1 MADPKAP
8 DHPVAGSRS
17 PARIVGELARAHIAA
32 RCLHVAAAFGV
43 ADAIGEE
50 PADARAIAS
59 RTGLDADALRR
70 ILRLLAAHGVF
81 EERPDGY
88 AHNAASRLL
97 RSDHPESLR
106 PYVRMGG
113 MPAFW
118 ERYSELGTTV
128 QTGRP
133 SRDWRGLLG
142 YFDGHRDEAEI
153 FNAAMV
159 AKSRAVLPAVVDAYD
174 FARFEVIAD
183 IGGGRGHLLAAVLE
197 RAPRARGILFDL
209 PHVVAEV
216 GSARSPR
223 LEIAAGDFFADTPPS
238 ADLYLL
244 MDLLHDWRD
253 DDAAKILAS
262 VRRAATPHA
271 RVLIV
276 ETLVP
281 EVPGPHFGK
290 TLDVIMLAV
299 TGGRERSL
307 TEYAALLERSG
318 LRLER
323 VLPTRSEYSIVEAV
337 IHPVLVR
344 IG

>member
-1 MADPKAP
+1 
-8 DHPVAGSRS
+8 
-17 PARIVGELARAHIAA
+17 
-32 RCLHVAAAFGV
+32 LHVAAAFGV
-43 ADAIGEE
+43 ADAIDEE
-50 PADARAIAS
+50 AADLQTIAA

-81 EERPDGY
+81 EERADGY

-97 RSDHPESLR
+97 RSDHPESMGA
-106 PYVRMGG
+106 YVRMGG

-118 ERYSELGTTV
+118 EPYTKLATAV

-133 SRDWRGLLG
+133 SRDWRALLD
-142 YFDGHRDEAEI
+142 YFDEHRDEAEI

-159 AKSRAVLPAVVDAYD
+159 AKSRAVLPAVVEAYD
-174 FARFEVIAD
+174 FDRFDVIAD

-209 PHVVAEV
+209 PNVVADT
-216 GSARSPR
+216 SNARSPR
-223 LEIAAGDFFADTPPS
+223 LDIAAGDFFADALPS

-253 DDAAKILAS
+253 DDAVRILAS
-262 VRRAATPHA
+262 VRRAAAPHS
-271 RVLIV
+271 RVVII

-281 EVPGPHFGK
+281 DVSGPHFGK

-299 TGGRERSL
+299 TGGRERSRV
-307 TEYAALLERSG
+307 EYAALLERSG

-323 VLPTRSEYSIVEAV
+323 VLPTRSEYSIVEA
-337 IHPVLVR
+337 LAF
-344 IG
+344 

>member
-1 MADPKAP
+1 
-8 DHPVAGSRS
+8 
-17 PARIVGELARAHIAA
+17 
-32 RCLHVAAAFGV
+32 LHVVAAFGV
-43 ADAIGEE
+43 ADAIGEG

-59 RTGLDADALRR
+59 RIGLDADALRR
-70 ILRLLAAHGVF
+70 IMRLLAAHGVF

-106 PYVRMGG
+106 SYVRMGG

-118 ERYSELGTTV
+118 ERYSELGSTV
-128 QTGRP
+128 QSGHP
-133 SRDWRGLLG
+133 SRDWHGLLD
-142 YFDGHRDEAEI
+142 YFDEHRDEAEI
-153 FNAAMV
+153 FNSAMV
-159 AKSRAVLPAVVDAYD
+159 AKSRAVLPALVAAYD
-174 FARFEVIAD
+174 FTRFGVIAD

-209 PHVVAEV
+209 PQVVTEAAP
-216 GSARSPR
+216 ARSPR
-223 LEIAAGDFFADTPPS
+223 LEIAGGDLFTDTLPA

-262 VRRAATPHA
+262 VRRSAPPHA
-271 RVLIV
+271 RVLII

-281 EVPGPHFGK
+281 EVSGPHFGK
-290 TLDVIMLAV
+290 TLDIIMLAV
-299 TGGRERSL
+299 TGGRERSRA
-307 TEYAALLERSG
+307 EYAGLLERSG

-323 VLPTRSEYSIVEAV
+323 VLPTRSEYSVVEAGV
-337 IHPVLVR
+337 I
-344 IG
+344 

>member
-1 MADPKAP
+1 M
-8 DHPVAGSRS
+8 
-17 PARIVGELARAHIAA
+17 
-32 RCLHVAAAFGV
+32 HVAASFGV

-50 PADARAIAS
+50 PLDPRAIAS

-81 EERPDGY
+81 EERADGY

-97 RSDHPESLR
+97 RSDHPESMGS
-106 PYVRMGG
+106 YVRMGG

-118 ERYSELGTTV
+118 GPYTELEKTV
-128 QTGRP
+128 QTGLP
-133 SRDWRGLLG
+133 SRDWRALLD
-142 YFDGHRDEAEI
+142 YFEEHRDEAEI

-174 FARFEVIAD
+174 FDRFDVIAD

-197 RAPRARGILFDL
+197 RARRARGILFDL
-209 PHVVAEV
+209 PNVVAEV
-216 GSARSPR
+216 SSARSPR
-223 LEIAAGDFFADTPPS
+223 LEIAAGDFFADAPPS
-238 ADLYLL
+238 ADLYVL

-253 DDAAKILAS
+253 DDAARILAS
-262 VRRAATPHA
+262 VRRAAPPHA
-271 RVLIV
+271 RVLII

-281 EVPGPHFGK
+281 EVSGPHFGK

-299 TGGRERSL
+299 TGGRERSR

-323 VLPTRSEYSIVEAV
+323 VLPTRSEYSIVEALAV
-337 IHPVLVR
+337 
-344 IG
+344 

>member
-1 MADPKAP
+1 VADPKTP
-8 DHPVAGSRS
+8 DRPVAGARA
-17 PARIVGELARAHIAA
+17 PARIVGDLSRAHIAA

-50 PADARAIAS
+50 TADARTIAS
-59 RTGLDADALRR
+59 RTGLDEDALRR

-81 EERPDGY
+81 EERADGF

-97 RSDHPESLR
+97 RRDHPESMSA
-106 PYVRMGG
+106 YVRMGG

-118 ERYSELGTTV
+118 EPYTKLDTAA

-133 SRDWRGLLG
+133 SRDWRGLIE
-142 YFDGHRDEAEI
+142 YFDQHRDEAEI

-159 AKSRAVLPAVVDAYD
+159 AKSRAVLPALVDAYD
-174 FARFEVIAD
+174 FARFDVIAD

-197 RAPRARGILFDL
+197 CAPRARGILFDL
-209 PHVVAEV
+209 PHVVADAAPTRP
-216 GSARSPR
+216 SR
-223 LEIAAGDFFADTPPS
+223 LEVAAGDFFTDALPS

-253 DDAAKILAS
+253 DDAARILAS
-262 VRRAATPHA
+262 VRRAAPQHA
-271 RVLIV
+271 RVLII

-281 EVPGPHFGK
+281 QVSGPHFGK
-290 TLDVIMLAV
+290 TLDIIMLAV
-299 TGGRERSL
+299 TGGRERSRS
-307 TEYAALLERSG
+307 EYAALLERSA

-323 VLPTRSEYSIVEAV
+323 VLPTRSEYSLVEA
-337 IHPVLVR
+337 LAL
-344 IG
+344 

>member
-1 MADPKAP
+1 VADPETP
-8 DHPVAGSRS
+8 DHPVAEPRS
-17 PARIVGELARAHIAA
+17 PARVVGELARAHIAA
-32 RCLHVAAAFGV
+32 RCLHVAAAFGI

-50 PADARAIAS
+50 AADARAIAF

-70 ILRLLAAHGVF
+70 IMRLLAAHGVF
-81 EERPDGY
+81 EERPGGY

-106 PYVRMGG
+106 SYVRMGG

-118 ERYSELGTTV
+118 ERYSELGATV
-128 QTGRP
+128 QSGRP
-133 SRDWRGLLG
+133 SRDWHGLLD
-142 YFDGHRDEAEI
+142 YFDEHRDEAEI

-159 AKSRAVLPAVVDAYD
+159 AKSRAVLPALVDAYD
-174 FARFEVIAD
+174 FARFGVIAD

-197 RAPRARGILFDL
+197 RAPLARGILFDL
-209 PHVVAEV
+209 PHVVAEAA
-216 GSARSPR
+216 SARSPR
-223 LEIAAGDFFADTPPS
+223 LEIAPGDFFADTPPP

-262 VRRAATPHA
+262 VRRSAPPHA
-271 RVLIV
+271 RMLII

-281 EVPGPHFGK
+281 EVSGPHFGK
-290 TLDVIMLAV
+290 TLDIIMLAV
-299 TGGRERSL
+299 TGGRERSR

-323 VLPTRSEYSIVEAV
+323 VLPTGSEYSMVEAGV
-337 IHPVLVR
+337 I
-344 IG
+344 

>member
-1 MADPKAP
+1 M
-8 DHPVAGSRS
+8 
-17 PARIVGELARAHIAA
+17 LA
-32 RCLHVAAAFGV
+32 
-43 ADAIGEE
+43 
-50 PADARAIAS
+50 
-59 RTGLDADALRR
+59 
-70 ILRLLAAHGVF
+70 
-81 EERPDGY
+81 
-88 AHNAASRLL
+88 
-97 RSDHPESLR
+97 
-106 PYVRMGG
+106 YVRMGG

-118 ERYSELGTTV
+118 EPYTGLDTTV

-133 SRDWRGLLG
+133 SRDWRGLLD
-142 YFDGHRDEAEI
+142 YFGEHRDEAEI

-174 FARFEVIAD
+174 FGRFDVVAD

-209 PHVVAEV
+209 PHVVTEV
-216 GSARSPR
+216 AAARSPR
-223 LEIAAGDFFADTPPS
+223 LEIAAGDFFADAPPS

-253 DDAAKILAS
+253 DDAARILSS
-262 VRRAATPHA
+262 VRAAAAPNA

-281 EVPGPHFGK
+281 EVSGPHFGK

-299 TGGRERSL
+299 TGGKERSR
-307 TEYAALLERSG
+307 TEYEALLERSG

-323 VLPTRSEYSIVEAV
+323 VLPTRSEYSIVEA
-337 IHPVLVR
+337 LAF
-344 IG
+344 

>member
-1 MADPKAP
+1 
-8 DHPVAGSRS
+8 
-17 PARIVGELARAHIAA
+17 
-32 RCLHVAAAFGV
+32 LHVAAAFGV
-43 ADAIGEE
+43 ADALGEQ
-50 PADARAIAS
+50 PADAGAIAS
-59 RTGLDADALRR
+59 ATGLDADALRR

-81 EERPDGY
+81 EERADGY

-97 RSDHPESLR
+97 RSDHPESMLA
-106 PYVRMGG
+106 YVRMGG

-118 ERYSELGTTV
+118 EPYTELDAAV

-133 SRDWRGLLG
+133 ARDWRALLD

-174 FARFEVIAD
+174 FDRFNVIAD

-197 RAPRARGILFDL
+197 RASRARGILFDL
-209 PHVVAEV
+209 PNVVAETAA
-216 GSARSPR
+216 ARSPR
-223 LEIAAGDFFADTPPS
+223 LEIAAGDFFADALPR

-253 DDAAKILAS
+253 DDAAKILAG
-262 VRRAATPHA
+262 VRRAAPPQA
-271 RVLIV
+271 RVLII

-281 EVPGPHFGK
+281 EVSGPHFGK

-299 TGGRERSL
+299 TGGRERSG
-307 TEYAALLERSG
+307 TEYGALLERSG

-323 VLPTRSEYSIVEAV
+323 VLPTRSEYSIVEAL
-337 IHPVLVR
+337 PF
-344 IG
+344 